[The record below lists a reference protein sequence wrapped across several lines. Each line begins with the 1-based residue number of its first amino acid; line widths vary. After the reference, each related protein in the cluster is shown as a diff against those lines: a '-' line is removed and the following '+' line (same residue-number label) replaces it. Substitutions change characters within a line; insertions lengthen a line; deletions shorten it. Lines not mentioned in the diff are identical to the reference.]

1 VDLDLAQVRAFATA
15 AELLHFGRAAE
26 QLAISQQALSKR
38 VARLET
44 TLGVRLF
51 DRGTGLRLTE
61 AGERFLEPARRTLA
75 AGRHAVAAARGTRQT
90 LRIDVWGHLYL
101 PMRTVARVLDALP
114 DLDVEPGA
122 GRDLPSVAAALLRG
136 EIDVGFGRVHRLPEH
151 LDTGLTHRL
160 VRLEPVDVLVG
171 PDHPLADAT
180 ELRPADLRDSV
191 LWCPAEVARLDFLRQ
206 FADDF
211 GITERVGGPNL
222 GLPHFL
228 SRLRT
233 EPRAFSLFPAD
244 CPPLD
249 DPGVRAIPLVDPT
262 PLYAWSLI
270 WRDDQR
276 HPQLDALLGAFTEV
290 ASGSR
295 WLEYD
300 PEHDWLPE
308 AAALTPLVS
317 PVRRPPEQ
325 RR

>member
-1 VDLDLAQVRAFATA
+1 MSGVDLDLAQVRAFATA

-26 QLAISQQALSKR
+26 RLAISQQALSKR
-38 VARLET
+38 VARLES

-51 DRGTGLRLTE
+51 DRGTATGRGPRLTE

-75 AGRHAVAAARGTRQT
+75 AGGHAVAAARGIRQG

-101 PMRTVARVLDALP
+101 PMRTVARILEALP

-122 GRDLPSVAAALLRG
+122 GRDLPSVAGALLRG
-136 EIDVGFGRVHRLPEH
+136 EIDAGFGRVHRLPEPF
-151 LDTGLTHRL
+151 DTGLTHRL
-160 VRLEPVDVLVG
+160 VRLEPLDAIVG
-171 PDHPLADAT
+171 VDHPLADAA

-191 LWCPAEVARLDFLRQ
+191 LWCPAQVERLDFLRQ

-211 GITERVGGPNL
+211 GITERTGGPNL

-233 EPRAFSLFPAD
+233 EPHAFSLLPAD
-244 CPPLD
+244 CPPPD
-249 DPGVRAIPLVDPT
+249 DPGIRAIPLVAPT

-276 HPQLDALLGAFTEV
+276 HPQLDALLGAFTET
-290 ASGSR
+290 AGSSR

-300 PEHDWLPE
+300 PERDWLPE
-308 AAALTPLVS
+308 AGALTPLG
-317 PVRRPPEQ
+317 
-325 RR
+325 